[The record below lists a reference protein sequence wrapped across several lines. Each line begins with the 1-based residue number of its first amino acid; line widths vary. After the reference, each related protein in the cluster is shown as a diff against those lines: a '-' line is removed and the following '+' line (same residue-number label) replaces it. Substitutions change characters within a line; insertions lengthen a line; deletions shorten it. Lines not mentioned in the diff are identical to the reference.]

1 MAPKSSRDAPMARVA
16 AAELAATPAS
26 PVARSWGRRLTP
38 ALLLAPGLVLIALF
52 FLWSMWI
59 MLEYSFYSFESGELE
74 KDWTLDS
81 WRRFFT
87 DSFYWDILWRTA
99 RLGLTVTV
107 LSLLI
112 GYPVAYTLARIRRRS
127 VLIPCYVI
135 IFSPLLVSVVV
146 RSYGWMLLLGRQGF
160 VNDVLTS
167 LPFVDNPVRLVFNS
181 TGVIIAL
188 VHILMPFAIFPM
200 LSVLTQLPS
209 NLKEAAQ
216 DLGATRFQT
225 FSKVVLPLSMPGII
239 AAAQIVFVLSISA
252 LVTPLL
258 LGGGRVFVLSRL
270 IYQNITELNWPLAA
284 VQAFVLL
291 GMALLILVVFSRLNR
306 ATYAARER

>member
-1 MAPKSSRDAPMARVA
+1 MARA
-16 AAELAATPAS
+16 AARPIAPTTRVPAF
-26 PVARSWGRRLTP
+26 RSWRRLTP
-38 ALLLAPGLVLIALF
+38 FLLLAPGLILIALF

-59 MLEYSFYSFESGELE
+59 MLEYSFYSFESGNLE
-74 KDWTLDS
+74 KDWTLAS

-87 DSFYWDILWRTA
+87 DRFYWDILWRTA
-99 RLGLTVTV
+99 KLGLTVTV
-107 LSLLI
+107 ISLLI
-112 GYPVAYTLARIRRRS
+112 GYPVAYTLARIGRRAI
-127 VLIPCYVI
+127 LIPCYII

-167 LPFVDNPVRLVFNS
+167 LPFIEAPVRLVFNE

-200 LSVLTQLPS
+200 LSVLTQLPP

-216 DLGATRFQT
+216 DLGASRLQT
-225 FSKVVLPLSMPGII
+225 FVKVVLPLSLPGLI

-258 LGGGRVFVLSRL
+258 LGGGRVFVLSKL

-291 GMALLILVVFSRLNR
+291 AMALIILVVFSRLNR
-306 ATYAARER
+306 ATYAARES

>member
-1 MAPKSSRDAPMARVA
+1 MASVTAPAPA
-16 AAELAATPAS
+16 AAVPS
-26 PVARSWGRRLTP
+26 PVLRSLRRQLTP
-38 ALLLAPGLVLIALF
+38 FLLLAPGLILIAVF

-59 MLEYSFYSFESGELE
+59 MLEYSFYSYESGSLE

-87 DSFYWDILWRTA
+87 DRFYWDILWRTA
-99 RLGLTVTV
+99 KLGFTVTV
-107 LSLLI
+107 ISLMI
-112 GYPVAYTLARIRRRS
+112 GYPVAYTLARISRRAI
-127 VLIPCYVI
+127 LIPCYII

-167 LPFVDNPVRLVFNS
+167 LPFIDNPVRLVFNNV
-181 TGVIIAL
+181 GVVIAL
-188 VHILMPFAIFPM
+188 VHILLPFAIFPL
-200 LSVLTQLPS
+200 LSVLTQLPP

-216 DLGATRFQT
+216 DLGASRAQT
-225 FSKVVLPLSMPGII
+225 FVKVVLPLSMPGVI

-258 LGGGRVFVLSRL
+258 LGGGRVFVLSKL

-291 GMALLILVVFSRLNR
+291 AMALIILVVFSRLNR
-306 ATYAARER
+306 ATYAARGG